1 MLRLSFCPTPGYH
14 HSINP
19 KPHPPYR
26 QIAAQ
31 HPLTDPGTTA
41 SQSLSHQGWVA
52 IVWGNL
58 WGCGVQN
65 RVILAWLSIAGH
77 HLQLAGYQAWRLDME
92 DGLG

>member
-14 HSINP
+14 HSINS

-41 SQSLSHQGWVA
+41 SQSLSHQGWVDMFGGEF
-52 IVWGNL
+52 VG
-58 WGCGVQN
+58 GCGVQN
-65 RVILAWLSIAGH
+65 RVILA
-77 HLQLAGYQAWRLDME
+77 
-92 DGLG
+92 